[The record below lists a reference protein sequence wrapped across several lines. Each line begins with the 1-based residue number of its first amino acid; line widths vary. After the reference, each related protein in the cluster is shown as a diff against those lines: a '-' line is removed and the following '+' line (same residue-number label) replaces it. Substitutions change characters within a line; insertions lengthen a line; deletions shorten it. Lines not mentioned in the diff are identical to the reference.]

1 MKGDFGSYP
10 GLLLFR
16 LDSVTFQYPFIGDAI
31 NKILFLSHYVEVQI
45 PSMVSLFSLPM
56 TKVIQAHRDSGYLES
71 MCPSSS
77 MFSKHHTA
85 EISPSL
91 LVPRPP
97 ALLLSAFFQVT
108 TDRLVVVL

>member
-31 NKILFLSHYVEVQI
+31 DKILFLSHYVEVQT

-56 TKVIQAHRDSGYLES
+56 IEVMQAHSDSGYLES

-77 MFSKHHTA
+77 MLSKHHTA

-91 LVPRPP
+91 LIPP
-97 ALLLSAFFQVT
+97 APCYYQLSSK
-108 TDRLVVVL
+108 LPLIG